1 MNLKSTLCPT
11 LPALSVADHE
21 DLSFITSTT
30 TTVSFPIQSKLT
42 PSDGPKLTLSGDKR
56 SSIFTHHSP
65 NIYLLTITTPH
76 LSCRSLHGGMI
87 ARSLWQV
94 GLTAL
99 SLLTL
104 SRPSFAA
111 DAAATRYITTV
122 TSDGSTV
129 YLADDRRPALYTGN
143 FGDCLG
149 SSSINV
155 TRFDAAYY
163 KDNMTILFH
172 LEGNSAI
179 AHESLMSKST
189 LCCPRLSCTNNAS
202 VYWSIRLW

>member
-1 MNLKSTLCPT
+1 
-11 LPALSVADHE
+11 
-21 DLSFITSTT
+21 
-30 TTVSFPIQSKLT
+30 
-42 PSDGPKLTLSGDKR
+42 
-56 SSIFTHHSP
+56 
-65 NIYLLTITTPH
+65 
-76 LSCRSLHGGMI
+76 MI
-87 ARSLWQV
+87 PRSLWQV
-94 GLTAL
+94 VLTAL

-104 SRPSFAA
+104 SRPSLAA
-111 DAAATRYITTV
+111 DAAATRYITATAP
-122 TSDGSTV
+122 DGSTI
-129 YLADDRRPALYTGN
+129 YLADDRKPALYTGD

-189 LCCPRLSCTNNAS
+189 PCRPCFSCTDHHS
-202 VYWSIRLW
+202 VHWSIRLW